1 MYVDVRRT
9 YKFRMYRNDKRDGY
23 LHQQINVAGLV
34 WNHALALQRRYY
46 RLTGQYIGPGRLK
59 KHIAK
64 LRMKTQRYGFW
75 KDLGSQAVQDVLER
89 LDKAYQRF
97 FAGQGGLPRFK
108 KVKKYRSFTLK
119 QAGWKL
125 LDSGDKRYG
134 KIQLGKRQYKFVQHR
149 QMNGVIKT
157 VTIKRDS
164 AGRLWLCFSVL
175 EKLWIPE
182 EVSAGEISGF
192 DFGLQT
198 FLTDHTGHQYLS
210 PEFFRQE
217 LKRVRTLNRSVSRKV
232 KGSKNRQQAG
242 WMLARTHIRV
252 DDKRRDF
259 HFQLAHDLCDQ
270 YDVLVFE
277 TLNMDAMKRLWGR
290 KVSDLGFAQF
300 VSIVEWVA
308 FKRGKQVL
316 FLDRWTPT
324 TQTCSNC
331 GARQKLELKE
341 RTFAC
346 GHCGLTLDR
355 DHNAAINI
363 RAGASAHTARGDIR
377 LSLDSI
383 AVDGRS
389 PRL

>member
-9 YKFRMYRNDKRDGY
+9 YKFRMYRNDKRDGH

-46 RLTGQYIGPGRLK
+46 RLTGKYVRLDRLQ

-64 LRMKTQRYGFW
+64 LRMRTQRYAFW
-75 KDLGSQAVQDVLER
+75 KDLGSQAVQDVLQR

-97 FAGQGGLPRFK
+97 FAGQGGFPRFK
-108 KVKKYRSFTLK
+108 KVKQYRSFTLK

-125 LDSGDKRYG
+125 GDDRHQRGSKKQPKWTG
-134 KIQLGKRQYKFVQHR
+134 QITIAGRQYKFVKHHQI
-149 QMNGVIKT
+149 NGLIKT
-157 VTIKRDS
+157 VTVKRDR

-182 EVSAGEISGF
+182 QVSAGEIGGF

-210 PEFFRQE
+210 PEFFKQE
-217 LKRVRTLNRSVSRKV
+217 LQRVKTLNRAVSRKV
-232 KGSKNRQQAG
+232 KGSNNRRKAG

-259 HFQLAHDLCDQ
+259 HFQLAHDLCDKF
-270 YDVLVFE
+270 DVLVFE
-277 TLNMDAMKRLWGR
+277 TLNIDAMKRLWGR

-300 VSIVEWVA
+300 AKIVQWVA
-308 FKRGKQVL
+308 LKRGKHVVL
-316 FLDRWTPT
+316 LDRWTPT
-324 TQTCSNC
+324 TQTCSTC
-331 GARQKLELKE
+331 GERQQLDLKE

-346 GHCGLTLDR
+346 GHCGLVLDR

-363 RAGASAHTARGDIR
+363 SRAGAEAHTARGVVR
-377 LSLDSI
+377 
-383 AVDGRS
+383 
-389 PRL
+389 PPE

>member
-9 YKFRMYRNDKRDGY
+9 YKFRMYRNDKRDGH

-46 RLTGQYIGPGRLK
+46 RLTGEYIGLGRLK
-59 KHIAK
+59 KPIAK
-64 LRMKTQRYGFW
+64 LRMKTHRYGFW

-125 LDSGDKRYG
+125 LDSDGKRYG
-134 KIQLGKRQYKFVQHR
+134 KIQIGKREYKFVQHR
-149 QMNGVIKT
+149 QMNGIIKT
-157 VTIKRDS
+157 VTVKRDN

-182 EVSAGEISGF
+182 GVSAGETGGF

-198 FLTDHTGHQYLS
+198 FFTDHTGHKYLS
-210 PEFFRQE
+210 PEFFGQE
-217 LKRVRTLNRSVSRKV
+217 LQRVKMLNRAVSRKV
-232 KGSKNRQQAG
+232 KGSNNRRNAG
-242 WMLARTHIRV
+242 WMLTRTPIRV

-259 HFQLAHDLCDQ
+259 HFQLAHDLCDK

-290 KVSDLGFAQF
+290 KVSD
-300 VSIVEWVA
+300 
-308 FKRGKQVL
+308 
-316 FLDRWTPT
+316 RWTPT

-331 GARQKLELKE
+331 GERQKLDLKQ

-346 GHCGLTLDR
+346 GHCGLVLDR

-363 RAGASAHTARGDIR
+363 CAGASAHTARGEVR
-377 LSLDSI
+377 LFSGSI

-389 PRL
+389 PRRL

>member
-1 MYVDVRRT
+1 MYVDVRRI
-9 YKFRMYRNDKRDGY
+9 YKFRMYRNDKRDGH

-46 RLTGQYIGPGRLK
+46 RLTGKYIGLGRLK

-64 LRMKTQRYGFW
+64 LRMKTQRYAFW

-97 FAGQGGLPRFK
+97 FVKQSGLPRFK

-125 LDSGDKRYG
+125 LDSDDKRYG
-134 KIQLGKRQYKFVQHR
+134 KIQIGKREYKFVQHR
-149 QMNGVIKT
+149 QINGVIKT
-157 VTIKRDS
+157 VTVKRDS
-164 AGRLWLCFSVL
+164 AGRLWLCFSVF

-182 EVSAGEISGF
+182 GVSAGEIGGF

-198 FLTDHTGHQYLS
+198 FLTDHTGHKYLS
-210 PEFFRQE
+210 PEFFKQE
-217 LKRVRTLNRSVSRKV
+217 LHRVKTHNRAVSRKV
-232 KGSKNRQQAG
+232 KGSNNRRKAG

-252 DDKRRDF
+252 GDKRRDF
-259 HFQLAHDLCDQ
+259 HFQLAHDLCDK
-270 YDVLVFE
+270 YDLLVFE

-300 VSIVEWVA
+300 VKIVEWVA
-308 FKRGKQVL
+308 FKRGKRVI

-324 TQTCSNC
+324 TQICSNC
-331 GARQKLELKE
+331 GERQKLGLKQ
-341 RTFAC
+341 RIFAC
-346 GHCGLTLDR
+346 GHCGLVLDR

-363 RAGASAHTARGDIR
+363 RAGASAHTARGEVR
-377 LSLDSI
+377 LPSDSI